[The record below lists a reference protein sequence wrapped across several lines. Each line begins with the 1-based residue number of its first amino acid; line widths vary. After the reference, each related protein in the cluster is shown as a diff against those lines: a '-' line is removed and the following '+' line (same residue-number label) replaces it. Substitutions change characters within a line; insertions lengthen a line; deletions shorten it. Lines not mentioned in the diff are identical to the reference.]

1 MTAEGQ
7 VQTDPVSLVIRRRIR
22 PGKEAEYEAL
32 LSEAIGMLVHQ
43 PGHRG
48 TGIIRPGAGDKDYT
62 LMARFDNVDSAAA
75 WEGSPQRLAWLEK
88 IGRVVDEDLSFE
100 RQPGLDFWFTPPAA
114 PTLRQPPRW
123 KMALLTLGVLY
134 PVSLSL
140 NWLLGPHIGH
150 WALPPRV
157 LVQSALVVMLMTYL
171 FMPLATRTAAGW
183 LSSKV

>member
-1 MTAEGQ
+1 MTQ
-7 VQTDPVSLVIRRRIR
+7 IQTDPVSLVIRRRIR

-32 LSEAIGMLVHQ
+32 LAEGIALLARM

-48 TGIIRPGAGDKDYT
+48 TGIVRPAAGDREYT
-62 LMARFDNVDSAAA
+62 LMARFDDVDSAAA
-75 WEGSPQRLAWLEK
+75 WEHSSQRQEWL
-88 IGRVVDEDLSFE
+88 GRMEAVVDEHVSFE

-134 PVSLSL
+134 PVSLGL

-150 WALPPRV
+150 WPLPPRV
-157 LVQSALVVMLMTYL
+157 LVQSALVVTLMTYL
-171 FMPLATRTAAGW
+171 FMPLATRAAAGW